1 MVFIG
6 WEWLNSGLTKIVR
19 GNFTSGLPAQLHT
32 QSEGAPS
39 WYRDYIHDT
48 VIPNAATFGPLIEI
62 GEVAVGVALIG
73 AAITWFWRGN
83 RLADGGR
90 SILLLTV
97 AVAALAG
104 TLMNVNFHI
113 ASGGHHPWLLAKDAF
128 GEGVDLDSLLP
139 MLQLTLAAVS
149 GKLLFDMYR
158 ERRARTSKAPA
169 GSSRRSSRTHPAATG
184 AGSGIAPKL

>member
-1 MVFIG
+1 MPGCIG
-6 WEWLNSGLTKIVR
+6 GMGGGVTAPVAAAVGAL
-19 GNFTSGLPAQLHT
+19 GLP
-32 QSEGAPS
+32 
-39 WYRDYIHDT
+39 
-48 VIPNAATFGPLIEI
+48 
-62 GEVAVGVALIG
+62 
-73 AAITWFWRGN
+73 
-83 RLADGGR
+83 
-90 SILLLTV
+90 V
-97 AVAALAG
+97 AVAALAA